1 MSPGN
6 DYLKVLLS
14 NSITPP
20 DANHELLVAFR
31 FGPDAATDDHPAVID
46 VNLEPIGREL
56 VYECWW
62 IRDSVS
68 YRTVNGIQISECS
81 DYALLIQDIAE
92 PPSGD
97 LVTLTKLAYR
107 DIFEVLRSTVHTRM
121 AKVWN
126 YLGAINDGDGDA
138 ERYRKF
144 SVGRAAAFAEYALPD
159 HAAPAGTGIG
169 TRRDRGLT
177 VITLASRHPLLLAEN
192 PRQISAFEYPR
203 QYGPSSPKFA
213 RGAAVFAG
221 SHALHLLSGT
231 AAIVGHE
238 SLHPADV
245 ELQLDETLRNIAA
258 LGESLSVTHG
268 DSVHRVYMREPG
280 DIESV
285 ATKLQSQLGVDRD
298 EIVFLRGDICRSE
311 LLIEIDGVRVLKT

>member
-1 MSPGN
+1 MQ
-6 DYLKVLLS
+6 VLLS

-20 DANHELLVAFR
+20 DADHELLVAFR
-31 FGPDAATDDHPAVID
+31 FGPDPATDDHPAVVD
-46 VNLEPIGREL
+46 VGLDPIGHEL
-56 VYECWW
+56 IYECWW
-62 IRDSVS
+62 IRDTVS
-68 YRTVNGIQISECS
+68 YRTAGDMRISECS

-92 PPSGD
+92 APSAD
-97 LVTLTKLAYR
+97 LVTLTKHAYR
-107 DIFEVLRSTVHTRM
+107 DIFEVLQSNVHARM

-144 SVGRAAAFAEYALPD
+144 SVGRAAAFAEHALPD

-169 TRRDRGLT
+169 TGRDRGLT
-177 VITLASRHPLLLAEN
+177 IITLASRHPLLLAEN

-238 SLHPADV
+238 SLHPANVD
-245 ELQLDETLRNIAA
+245 LQLDETLRNIAA

-298 EIVFLRGDICRSE
+298 DIVFLRGDICRSE